1 MLNSDSGKC
10 YLRLTFY
17 TLILHIPSWYKSGA
31 IRRQFICWAVAKEHQ
46 LRYVGASWTKEKQ
59 PRMGRAV
66 FMVAV
71 TAIFL
76 IWTVEASLA
85 AVIAE
90 PAEKATSTAA
100 EE

>member
-17 TLILHIPSWYKSGA
+17 TLILHKPSWYKSGA
-31 IRRQFICWAVAKEHQ
+31 IHRQVIRWAEAKEDQ

-59 PRMGRAV
+59 LRMGRAV
-66 FMVAV
+66 FVVAV

-76 IWTVEASLA
+76 IWTVEASPA

-90 PAEKATSTAA
+90 PAEETMSTEAA
-100 EE
+100 E